1 MDVILECMTMT
12 SFGGEAKSLA
22 LQAIALAR
30 EGKFEE
36 AESTLEKTEEALAKS
51 HESHARLLN
60 YDAKNGDLKVTIF
73 LVHAADHLASA
84 ETVTVLA
91 REIILLH
98 KEVKKNV

>member
-22 LQAIALAR
+22 MQAIALAR
-30 EGKFEE
+30 DGKFDE
-36 AESTLEKTEEALAKS
+36 AESTLQKTEEALTKS
-51 HESHARLLN
+51 HESHSKLLN

-73 LVHAADHLASA
+73 MVHAADHLASA
-84 ETVTVLA
+84 ETVAALA